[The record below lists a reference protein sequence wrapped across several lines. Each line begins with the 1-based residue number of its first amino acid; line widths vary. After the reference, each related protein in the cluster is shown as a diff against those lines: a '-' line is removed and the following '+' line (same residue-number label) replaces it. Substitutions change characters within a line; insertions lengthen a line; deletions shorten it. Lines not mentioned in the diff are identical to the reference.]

1 MSMDHCQANPQQQL
15 QQRKP
20 QSCDELGDTYSE
32 KVIQAETQR
41 LLTEFEQLE
50 LITSNKVDSETH
62 SKSRQKKKKKSLE
75 STMSH
80 FQAHPEQQESTIIIE
95 KTDHPVQTL
104 QKQEE
109 LTSTTV
115 DVGTNSEKSVTGQQ
129 KKARKSRQKKKKKM
143 KKKKKKS
150 LESTLSTDHSQAH
163 PEQAIIEQQQQQ
175 KPSKRGQTKKSLLAT
190 MTTDQGEVYPQ
201 QVSARIIEKTDHTVS
216 YYLSFVFY
224 HLEQQ
229 EIALTI
235 IDKET
240 EQLELTSTTVDGG
253 TNPFSLLYVLE
264 QQESTTKIEKTDH
277 SDESPISST
286 QPTREGQV
294 PEKSSGDLLDFI
306 RVPKLSEYGTVEYIF
321 IPPRSYWLEIIRED
335 WGATDEEIIAC
346 IKAAPQLSRFKIE
359 VCGSYIGHGV
369 IVRANSCRNPIVV
382 KCTVVAD
389 RVSPFYHE
397 LLGVSLGMKL
407 AMKYKI
413 VYFDLNC
420 VSEVVAEYVMRT
432 WDMKNECGCPP
443 RDKKDYCVKCSES
456 MLDDIGERQNADKI
470 SAVVDEI
477 FYDALE
483 EGFLYFYL
491 YPIKLSRAKAVCY
504 LANSGVDRELRIPE
518 IEEDAELA
526 EILYKEVF
534 GHGSEEEVGL
544 QKQQLIL
551 RKQERKLQ
559 KQKNLAAER
568 ACQESLWGQ

>member
-41 LLTEFEQLE
+41 LLTEF
-50 LITSNKVDSETH
+50 
-62 SKSRQKKKKKSLE
+62 KSRQKKKKKSLE

-95 KTDHPVQTL
+95 KTDHP
-104 QKQEE
+104 KQEE

-190 MTTDQGEVYPQ
+190 MTTDQGEVYPQQ

-335 WGATDEEIIAC
+335 WGATDEEI
-346 IKAAPQLSRFKIE
+346 
-359 VCGSYIGHGV
+359 
-369 IVRANSCRNPIVV
+369 
-382 KCTVVAD
+382 
-389 RVSPFYHE
+389 
-397 LLGVSLGMKL
+397 
-407 AMKYKI
+407 
-413 VYFDLNC
+413 
-420 VSEVVAEYVMRT
+420 
-432 WDMKNECGCPP
+432 
-443 RDKKDYCVKCSES
+443 
-456 MLDDIGERQNADKI
+456 
-470 SAVVDEI
+470 
-477 FYDALE
+477 
-483 EGFLYFYL
+483 
-491 YPIKLSRAKAVCY
+491 
-504 LANSGVDRELRIPE
+504 
-518 IEEDAELA
+518 
-526 EILYKEVF
+526 
-534 GHGSEEEVGL
+534 
-544 QKQQLIL
+544 
-551 RKQERKLQ
+551 
-559 KQKNLAAER
+559 
-568 ACQESLWGQ
+568 

>member
-201 QVSARIIEKTDHTVS
+201 QVSARIIEKTDHT
-216 YYLSFVFY
+216 
-224 HLEQQ
+224 EQQ